1 MRGLDPEYDTKVIS
15 YMLVMTFIAAIIPIF
30 YLRALASIIALFI
43 IVRLE
48 RIHVKLGSLP
58 DIAKASLIAFV
69 MTLPFLLISDVRFS
83 GGISLDDLFNITLF
97 QISVSTWEEVVYRG
111 PMHKL
116 TLVSLSSS
124 SLLFSLIHALNPGY
138 NAMAFLGIFI
148 AGLAL
153 GIMRYFWGLLSTI
166 SFHLT
171 WNIAIGHIWGFTL
184 SGIKEESIF
193 TSIPQAPSLLSGGYF
208 GPEASIISFLEFI
221 LIFAFI
227 PHINGKTG

>member
-15 YMLVMTFIAAIIPIF
+15 YMLVMTFIVAIIPVF
-30 YLRALASIIALFI
+30 YLRALVSIAALFI
-43 IVRLE
+43 IIRLE
-48 RIHVKLGSLP
+48 RIHVKLGSLL
-58 DIAKASLIAFV
+58 DITKASLLAFV
-69 MTLPFLLISDVRFS
+69 MTLPFLLISDVRLS
-83 GGISLDDLFNITLF
+83 GGIPLGDLFDITLF

-111 PMHKL
+111 PLHEL

-124 SLLFSLIHALNPGY
+124 SLLFSLIHAFNPGY

-153 GIMRYFWGLLSTI
+153 GIIRYFWGLLSTI

-193 TSIPQAPSLLSGGYF
+193 ISIPHAPSLLSGGYF
-208 GPEASIISFLEFI
+208 GPEASIISFLEFL
-221 LIFAFI
+221 LIFLFAF
-227 PHINGKTG
+227 HVDSKTG